1 MADVIVRMWE
11 ARAYP
16 DGFADLLDW
25 VCDTAVPA
33 LEAATGHVGT
43 EVFSAADRRIVVIS
57 RWRGAPAAMPEP
69 PGHLVPRD
77 PHAWD
82 FTPVD
87 R

>member
-1 MADVIVRMWE
+1 MIVRMWE
-11 ARAYP
+11 ARAYR
-16 DGFADLLDW
+16 DGFAELLDW
-25 VCDTAVPA
+25 VCEDAVPG
-33 LEAATGHVGT
+33 LESAPGHLDT
-43 EVFSAADRRIVVIS
+43 EVFSAADRRVVVIS
-57 RWRGAPAAMPEP
+57 RWRGEPAVMPEP